1 MEDGTQRDVRKGD
14 GDRQRDGRQ
23 AAIDRRQAERWET
36 GRQKD
41 RETGDVVKEEPL
53 TYKMLGIP
61 NFFCFFWWGGR
72 IPDIFSSKHPTT
84 SNLKKIPDRVTH

>member
-61 NFFCFFWWGGR
+61 NFFWFFLVGGKNSR
-72 IPDIFSSKHPTT
+72 HFFVETPH
-84 SNLKKIPDRVTH
+84 N